1 MTTKTLYKFLIIYSL
16 LLHVDLIAQDK
27 YGISNEFHLK
37 NRNNLRDQMPYNS
50 VSVLFS
56 NPVRNR
62 SNDVYY
68 SYHPDPNYYYLSGWR
83 EPHSVLVIFKNNIK
97 DSIGSYNEILFV
109 RERNPDD
116 EQWNGKR
123 KGVEGARKL
132 GFDRVLSKKSF
143 SKMNFNFDNFNK
155 VLLNPF
161 QTDVKDIIADES
173 DLFDLQN
180 QLKNKINYPN
190 DFNPE
195 VFKWYNLIYSVN
207 NKDIERLKKQLR
219 FFSNRNKHLLNDK
232 IIQKF
237 ISINTED
244 FMKEVNSDSS
254 FFIPEFN
261 FDFDLL
267 DKYLTNQR
275 EIKSTEEVD
284 LIRKAVAI
292 SSIGQSEVMKAVKPG
307 MSERE
312 IQGLH
317 QYIYKRY
324 GAAHEGYPSIVGS
337 GENACILHYITND
350 KTNIK
355 NQLVLMDLGA
365 EYGGYTADVTRT
377 IPVNGKFTDEQR
389 LIYKIVYDAQE
400 AGIEMA
406 KKGNSFSQIYEA
418 TKMVA
423 LDGLIELEIIKDEK
437 ELRTYYPHG
446 VAHHIGLDVHDP
458 GNYGLLSEN
467 MVITV
472 EPGIYIPEGS
482 NCDPKWWSIGIR
494 IEDDILITNTGN
506 ENLSKFAPRK
516 WDLIE
521 KTMILKSPLDNFN
534 LPNLSN

>member
-37 NRNNLRDQMPYNS
+37 NRNNLRDQMPDNS

-284 LIRKAVAI
+284 LIRKAVTI

-467 MVITV
+467 MIITV

>member
-1 MTTKTLYKFLIIYSL
+1 
-16 LLHVDLIAQDK
+16 
-27 YGISNEFHLK
+27 
-37 NRNNLRDQMPYNS
+37 MPDNS

-219 FFSNRNKHLLNDK
+219 FF
-232 IIQKF
+232 
-237 ISINTED
+237 
-244 FMKEVNSDSS
+244 
-254 FFIPEFN
+254 
-261 FDFDLL
+261 
-267 DKYLTNQR
+267 
-275 EIKSTEEVD
+275 
-284 LIRKAVAI
+284 
-292 SSIGQSEVMKAVKPG
+292 
-307 MSERE
+307 
-312 IQGLH
+312 
-317 QYIYKRY
+317 
-324 GAAHEGYPSIVGS
+324 
-337 GENACILHYITND
+337 
-350 KTNIK
+350 
-355 NQLVLMDLGA
+355 
-365 EYGGYTADVTRT
+365 
-377 IPVNGKFTDEQR
+377 
-389 LIYKIVYDAQE
+389 
-400 AGIEMA
+400 
-406 KKGNSFSQIYEA
+406 
-418 TKMVA
+418 
-423 LDGLIELEIIKDEK
+423 
-437 ELRTYYPHG
+437 
-446 VAHHIGLDVHDP
+446 
-458 GNYGLLSEN
+458 
-467 MVITV
+467 
-472 EPGIYIPEGS
+472 
-482 NCDPKWWSIGIR
+482 
-494 IEDDILITNTGN
+494 
-506 ENLSKFAPRK
+506 
-516 WDLIE
+516 
-521 KTMILKSPLDNFN
+521 
-534 LPNLSN
+534 

>member
-37 NRNNLRDQMPYNS
+37 NRNNLRDQMPDNS

-123 KGVEGARKL
+123 KGVEGAKKL

-284 LIRKAVAI
+284 LIRKAVTI

-418 TKMVA
+418 TKVVA

>member
-37 NRNNLRDQMPYNS
+37 NRNNLRDQMPDNS

-123 KGVEGARKL
+123 KGVEGAKKL

-284 LIRKAVAI
+284 LIRKAVTI

-400 AGIEMA
+400 AGIKMA

-418 TKMVA
+418 TKVVA

-521 KTMILKSPLDNFN
+521 KTMILQSPLDNFN

>member
-37 NRNNLRDQMPYNS
+37 NRNNLRDQMPDNS

-123 KGVEGARKL
+123 KGVEGAKKL

-254 FFIPEFN
+254 FFIPDFN

-284 LIRKAVAI
+284 LIRKAVTI

-521 KTMILKSPLDNFN
+521 KTMILKTPLDNFN

>member
-37 NRNNLRDQMPYNS
+37 NRNNLRDQMPDNS

-261 FDFDLL
+261 FNFNLL

-284 LIRKAVAI
+284 LIRKAVTI

>member
-37 NRNNLRDQMPYNS
+37 NRNNLRDQMPDNS

-123 KGVEGARKL
+123 KGVEGAKKL

-275 EIKSTEEVD
+275 EIKSTEEID
-284 LIRKAVAI
+284 LIRKAVTI
-292 SSIGQSEVMKAVKPG
+292 SSIGQSEVMKAMKPG

-467 MVITV
+467 MIITV

>member
-400 AGIEMA
+400 AGIQMA

>member
-37 NRNNLRDQMPYNS
+37 NRNNLRDQMPDNS

-400 AGIEMA
+400 AGIQMA